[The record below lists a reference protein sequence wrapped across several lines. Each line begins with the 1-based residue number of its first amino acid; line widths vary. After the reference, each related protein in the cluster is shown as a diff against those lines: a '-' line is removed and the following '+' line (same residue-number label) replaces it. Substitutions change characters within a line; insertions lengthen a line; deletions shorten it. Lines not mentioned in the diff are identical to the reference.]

1 MAGTLPD
8 GYSTMPDPRTQP
20 PRKASGAARRK
31 SLEITQRRQEK
42 AKERKRY
49 AWAKSFRFL
58 TVDGEA
64 TSDGRYVLL
73 GCSDGTAI
81 EDPEGLKRRACL
93 DFLTSRL
100 PGRLWGFASNMT
112 RTRF

>member
-20 PRKASGAARRK
+20 SRLCRSTTRKASGAARRK
-31 SLEITQRRQEK
+31 SLEITHRRQEK

-100 PGRLWGFASNMT
+100 PGRLWGF
-112 RTRF
+112 